1 MVRASVVA
9 VVLGLLLPAQ
19 EKAQEE
25 PKYTDTFT
33 VDAADWT
40 NTGRNDYWVLE
51 PGFVLEYAG
60 KEGKTETKL
69 TITVLDETKKVDG
82 VECRIIEE
90 KEWEDGE
97 LIEISRNYFA
107 MSKKNNSVYYFGE
120 DVDMYKNGKVTG
132 HGGSWLSGEK
142 KAHFGMMMPGTPLIG
157 ARFYQEV
164 APEVAMDRAE
174 ILSLSETV
182 ETPAGKF
189 EKCMKTLETTPIEKD
204 KMNKFYAPGVGL
216 LVDGANRLVKYGKNK

>member
-1 MVRASVVA
+1 MVRAITLTLLA
-9 VVLGLLLPAQ
+9 GLLVPVQ
-19 EKAQEE
+19 DE
-25 PKYTDTFT
+25 PKFTDTFA

-40 NTGRNDYWVLE
+40 NTGRNGYMVLE
-51 PGFVLEYAG
+51 PGWTLEYAG
-60 KEGKTETKL
+60 KEGTTETKL
-69 TITVLDETKKVDG
+69 LVTVLDETKKVDG
-82 VECRIIEE
+82 VETRIVEE
-90 KEWEDGE
+90 KEWEGGE

-107 MSKKNNSVYYFGE
+107 ISKKTNDVYYFGE

-142 KAHFGMMMPGTPLIG
+142 KARFGMMMPGTPLLG
-157 ARFYQEV
+157 ARYYQEV

-189 EKCMKTLETTPIEKD
+189 EKCMKTLETTPLEKD
-204 KMNKFYAPGVGL
+204 KMNKFHAPGVGL
-216 LVDGANRLVKYGKNK
+216 LVDGPNRLVKYGKAK